1 MEHVLPIFA
10 GEELF
15 ILNCESDW
23 WFGVIANERLEGKK
37 VQDGRARSRH
47 SVQPKLVVHQR
58 LSALQSGQCSV
69 VRSARS

>member
-47 SVQPKLVVHQR
+47 NLMIGRVCCMDGLVCDMNE
-58 LSALQSGQCSV
+58 G
-69 VRSARS
+69 ARGRN